1 MQVVRIITIC
11 VEILAHLPEI
21 SYAHA
26 KDVVVSVKEG
36 KGAGTKQPAPMTMA
50 ESWSGLKFPTAQ
62 PLTSMAMQ
70 PSQGQRLASAGQ
82 MPSGR

>member
-36 KGAGTKQPAPMTMA
+36 KGAGTKQPAPMTM
-50 ESWSGLKFPTAQ
+50 P
-62 PLTSMAMQ
+62 
-70 PSQGQRLASAGQ
+70 RAGQ
-82 MPSGR
+82 V